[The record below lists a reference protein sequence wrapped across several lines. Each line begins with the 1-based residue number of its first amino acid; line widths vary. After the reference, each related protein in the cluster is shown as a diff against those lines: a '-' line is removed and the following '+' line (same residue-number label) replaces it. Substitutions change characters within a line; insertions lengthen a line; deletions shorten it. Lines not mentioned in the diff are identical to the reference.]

1 MRVGIAADHG
11 GFDLKSN
18 LAAALSAAGHDVE
31 DLGAAGMVLE
41 PE

>member
-1 MRVGIAADHG
+1 MNIGIAADHG
-11 GFDLKSN
+11 GFKLKSK
-18 LAAALSAAGHDVE
+18 LVPALSAAGHDVE